1 MFDSGIFKSEDHL
14 PLTVAFA
21 LLVVSVAAQWR
32 SSKLHSA
39 AIDDLQNQLEEAE
52 SSKLRV
58 SEALHQ
64 LQAVTQVQREERD
77 QQRERDKAKSA
88 KILRQAKAAI
98 LEKHVELNGLRKD
111 LEEVLRDQQ
120 CDEAE
125 AAEILRQANEAI
137 LEKNVELNGLRK
149 DLEEV
154 LCDQQ
159 CDEAEA
165 AKALSDKDERIAR
178 LEEVRAE
185 EEAFHS
191 ELRKELRDLQAGRA
205 RWHRNTHRLAAYV
218 F

>member
-52 SSKLRV
+52 SSKLK
-58 SEALHQ
+58 E
-64 LQAVTQVQREERD
+64 
-77 QQRERDKAKSA
+77 RERDKAKSA

-191 ELRKELRDLQAGRA
+191 ELRKELRDLRAGRA

>member
-39 AIDDLQNQLEEAE
+39 AIDDLQNQLEE
-52 SSKLRV
+52 
-58 SEALHQ
+58 
-64 LQAVTQVQREERD
+64 
-77 QQRERDKAKSA
+77 
-88 KILRQAKAAI
+88 
-98 LEKHVELNGLRKD
+98 

-154 LCDQQ
+154 QSSTHTGSTGTRRQDCAFLLRHARTCR
-159 CDEAEA
+159 
-165 AKALSDKDERIAR
+165 AKPRRYCTPSIR
-178 LEEVRAE
+178 
-185 EEAFHS
+185 
-191 ELRKELRDLQAGRA
+191 
-205 RWHRNTHRLAAYV
+205 
-218 F
+218 

>member
-111 LEEVLRDQQ
+111 LEEVL
-120 CDEAE
+120 
-125 AAEILRQANEAI
+125 
-137 LEKNVELNGLRK
+137 
-149 DLEEV
+149 
-154 LCDQQ
+154 CDQQ